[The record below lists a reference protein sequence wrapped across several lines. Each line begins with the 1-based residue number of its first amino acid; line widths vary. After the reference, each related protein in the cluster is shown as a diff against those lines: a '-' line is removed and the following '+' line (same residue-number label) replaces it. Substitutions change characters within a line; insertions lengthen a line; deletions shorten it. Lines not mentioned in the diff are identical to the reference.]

1 MLDRCEVAIIG
12 ARPFGLSIAAY
23 LRDRGIQF
31 RIFGKAMSTWSTQ
44 MPKGMHLKSD
54 GFATS
59 LYDPGRKHSYKKYCA
74 DHGIPYDD
82 LAIAPPIEA
91 FIAHGLDFQK
101 ALVPNLEDRT
111 VTAIESTSE
120 GHVLKFTEGPDCI
133 VKSLIVAAGISHF
146 AYIPDILSNL
156 PRTLLTH
163 SSEHHDL
170 SVFKGRKVAVI
181 GAGSSAADVSGLLHQ
196 AGAETH
202 LICRGIIWFH
212 NKMKLP
218 RPLYDRLRWPA
229 SVIGPSW
236 RSFFLAKFP
245 LVFHRLPLETRLKI
259 VRTYLGPAPAYFSKD
274 MVLGRVTTHLG
285 LEPKGAIPSGDGIEL
300 TLANSGG
307 EERKFQADHVI
318 CATGYKSTL
327 AGLPFMTPALLQRI
341 KSVAGTPVLNTNFES
356 SVPGLYFVGALAAN
370 SFGPVVRF
378 ACGAEFAAPRLANH
392 LARIHPKQGPYVAPA
407 AGTAAPYAP
416 PGQQTV
422 PASSGEGR

>member
-1 MLDRCEVAIIG
+1 MPDRCEVAIIG
-12 ARPFGLSIAAY
+12 AGPFGLSIAAH
-23 LRDRGIQF
+23 LRARGIEF

-59 LYDPGRKHSYKKYCA
+59 LYDPGRKHSYEKYCA

-82 LAIAPPIEA
+82 LGIAPTIES
-91 FIAHGLDFQK
+91 FIAHGLEFQK

-120 GHVLKFTEGPDCI
+120 GHVLKFAEGPDCI

-146 AYIPDILSNL
+146 AYIPDVLSNL

-181 GAGSSAADVSGLLHQ
+181 GAGSSAADVAGLLHQ

-218 RPLYDRLRWPA
+218 RSLYDRLRWPA
-229 SVIGPSW
+229 SVMGPSW
-236 RSFFLAKFP
+236 RSFLLAKFP
-245 LVFHRLPLETRLKI
+245 LVFHRFPVEKRLEI

-285 LEPKGAIPSGDGIEL
+285 LEPKGATPNGDGIEL

-307 EERKFQADHVI
+307 E
-318 CATGYKSTL
+318 
-327 AGLPFMTPALLQRI
+327 
-341 KSVAGTPVLNTNFES
+341 
-356 SVPGLYFVGALAAN
+356 
-370 SFGPVVRF
+370 
-378 ACGAEFAAPRLANH
+378 
-392 LARIHPKQGPYVAPA
+392 
-407 AGTAAPYAP
+407 
-416 PGQQTV
+416 
-422 PASSGEGR
+422 